1 MSESR
6 MDEAQ
11 KPPGEMDLDPS
22 ELEPPAEIHPQRG
35 LRKLATRGVIVNSA
49 FQIGFAGIDL
59 LRRLLIA
66 AFLTQAEF
74 GLWGILIATLITLS
88 WLKQVGIG
96 DKYIQQNEPD
106 QELAFQKA
114 FTLELALSSAFFLVV
129 AAIIPFYAL
138 AYGHSEIIL
147 PGILLALV
155 VPISALETPTWIPY
169 RRLQFLRQRT
179 LMSVD
184 PLVAFAVTIV
194 FGVLGT
200 GYWCLVIG
208 SLAGVIAGSAVA
220 VATCPYPI
228 RLRYDRGTLNEY
240 ASFSWP
246 LFGLAVSNLIFIQGT
261 LLVANRAVGL
271 AGVGAIALGGSVATF
286 ADRVDGIVSS
296 AIYPAVC
303 RVADRTKLLHEAFV
317 KSNRLILMWAIPF
330 GVGLALFA
338 GDLIEFVFGERWADS
353 EDLLIGL
360 GLTTAF
366 GQIAYNWSTF
376 LRAVNNTKPML
387 YSSLIALAS
396 FFCVMA
402 PALIAF
408 GLIGYVIGFAA
419 VTVIQLAV
427 RNYYMSRLFPGFGIL
442 RHLVR
447 AIAPTIPAAGLVL
460 LVRLIGPD
468 DRTLAL
474 ALGELALYVAATIAF
489 TLLFERALLREIRGY
504 VFSRGPANAPD
515 PQRTGPPAP
524 SRA

>member
-1 MSESR
+1 
-6 MDEAQ
+6 MDQAET
-11 KPPGEMDLDPS
+11 PPGNMDLDS
-22 ELEPPAEIHPQRG
+22 SDLEPPAEIHPRRG
-35 LRKLATRGVIVNSA
+35 LRRLATRGVIVNSA
-49 FQIGFAGIDL
+49 FQVGFAGLNL

-66 AFLTQAEF
+66 AFLTRAEF
-74 GLWGILIATLITLS
+74 GVWGILIATLITLS
-88 WLKQVGIG
+88 WLKQLGIG
-96 DKYIQQNEPD
+96 DKYVQQNEPD

-114 FTLELALSSAFFLVV
+114 FTLELALSSAFFVAV
-129 AAIIPFYAL
+129 AALIPVYAL

-169 RRLQFLRQRT
+169 RRLEFLRQRT
-179 LMSVD
+179 LLSVD
-184 PLVAFAVTIV
+184 PLVAFAVTII

-208 SLAGVIAGSAVA
+208 SLAGAIAGSAVA

-228 RLRYDRGTLNEY
+228 RLRYDRATLNQY
-240 ASFSWP
+240 VSFSWP
-246 LFGLAVSNLIFIQGT
+246 LLGLAVSNLIFIQGT

-271 AGVGAIALGGSVATF
+271 AGVGAIALAGSVATF

-296 AIYPAVC
+296 AIYPAIC

-338 GDLIEFVFGERWADS
+338 GDLIEFVFGERWAAS

-366 GQIAYNWSTF
+366 GQIAYNWQAF
-376 LRAVNNTKPML
+376 MRAVNNTKPMM

-396 FFCVMA
+396 FFLVMA

-427 RNYYMSRLFPGFGIL
+427 RNHYMSRLFPGFGIL
-442 RHLVR
+442 RHLLR
-447 AIAPTIPAAGLVL
+447 AIAPTVPAVGVVL
-460 LVRLIGPD
+460 LARLIGPG
-468 DRTLAL
+468 DRTAPQ
-474 ALGELALYVAATIAF
+474 AIGELVLYFVATIAF
-489 TLLFERALLREIRGY
+489 TLLFERALLREVAGY
-504 VFSRGPANAPD
+504 LWSRGAAKAPE
-515 PQRTGPPAP
+515 PQRTAPPAA